1 MLDRHRPKNDKTAN
15 SRDTSM
21 PRRFCLILIALLWL
35 PVACAAG
42 SERRIHVGYY
52 EFPPYSYTDDQ
63 GHPSGVGLELTAR
76 LLDEA
81 GYQAE
86 FRSYPGARLYN
97 GLIDGSIAL
106 WFGAPGKPELAEH
119 TLESRYLLGQIA
131 LNLYYRPGTAP
142 PRLPDDL
149 QGRGVILITGYSYW
163 QGINQWLQDP
173 ALHITLHRTS
183 RHTAAL
189 EMLLRRRGDLLL
201 DYQMPVEQARRSLG
215 IGDLPFVEVQR
226 LQLKLIVSRH
236 AANAVQLRDALDHA
250 YQRLQARGEDLQL
263 P

>member
-106 WFGAPGKPELAEH
+106 WFGAPG
-119 TLESRYLLGQIA
+119 
-131 LNLYYRPGTAP
+131 
-142 PRLPDDL
+142 
-149 QGRGVILITGYSYW
+149 
-163 QGINQWLQDP
+163 
-173 ALHITLHRTS
+173 
-183 RHTAAL
+183 
-189 EMLLRRRGDLLL
+189 
-201 DYQMPVEQARRSLG
+201 
-215 IGDLPFVEVQR
+215 
-226 LQLKLIVSRH
+226 
-236 AANAVQLRDALDHA
+236 
-250 YQRLQARGEDLQL
+250 
-263 P
+263 